1 VFATMRN
8 GVQSFSPIEADRSFM
23 ELGPLLLAGVCER
36 LARHVGP
43 ADTIIIHYEKVIML
57 VTRLRGH
64 FLAVTLNR
72 KDAGYVQEVLTKL
85 LSLETVIV

>member
-1 VFATMRN
+1 MRN

-23 ELGPLLLAGVCER
+23 ELGPFLLAGVCER

-43 ADTIIIHYEKVIML
+43 AETIIIHYERVVML
-57 VTRLRGH
+57 VTRMRGH

-72 KDAGYVQEVLTKL
+72 KDADNVQKVLIKL
-85 LSLETVIV
+85 RTLGAVMAS